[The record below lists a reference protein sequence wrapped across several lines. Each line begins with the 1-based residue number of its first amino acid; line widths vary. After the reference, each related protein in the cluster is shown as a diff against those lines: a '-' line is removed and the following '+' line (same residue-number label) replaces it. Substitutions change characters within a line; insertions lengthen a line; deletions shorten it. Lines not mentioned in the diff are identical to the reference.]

1 MTNTSSTQD
10 IENGRDPETLRLL
23 LESVRR
29 LVDDMLIPAEAAVD
43 AAARIPEEIIDAMR
57 HMGLFGISVPEIH
70 GGLGPTCRRIR

>member
-29 LVDDMLIPAEAAVD
+29 LVDDVLIPAGDDLAFQVTGFWSALTAVIGGQGSGSEDEDAVPMEAICY
-43 AAARIPEEIIDAMR
+43 RIP
-57 HMGLFGISVPEIH
+57 
-70 GGLGPTCRRIR
+70 